1 MDLIKIKTFN
11 TVARLGSFTR
21 AAEVLHLSQPAVS
34 QQIRELEHEYRT
46 PFFERIGRSIKL
58 TAAGLVLLPYAEAV
72 LKYAQESKDAV
83 NRICHSNEGRIRVG
97 VTTLTG
103 VYVLPEII
111 AEFRASFPEIA
122 IDITLDYAAHI
133 REKILA
139 NEIDIGVIG
148 GNQAACREV
157 SLLEQVLLRDEIVV
171 VIAANHRWAERRSIR
186 RQELTEEKLIL
197 APRTTLTR
205 QIVERNTRKKGLHLN
220 VEYETA
226 SHSLIK
232 RMVEN
237 GLGITLLCHSEV
249 RRECQ
254 AGWLKSLR
262 LSDLHM
268 PRTFVM
274 VFHRDKPVSPAQ
286 STFMDFLTDQREHFQ
301 TLFVGDTCDD
311 RDARLAM
318 RSHQPSTKETSR
330 SGS

>member
-1 MDLIKIKTFN
+1 MDFIKINTFS

-34 QQIRELEHEYRT
+34 QQIRELENEYRT
-46 PFFERIGRSIKL
+46 PLFERIGRSIKL
-58 TAAGLVLLPYAEAV
+58 TAAGLALFPYAEAV
-72 LKYAQESKDAV
+72 LKNAQDSKDAV
-83 NRICHSNEGRIRVG
+83 YRTCHSNVGRIRVG

-103 VYVLPEII
+103 VYILPEIV
-111 AEFRASFPEIA
+111 AEFRSSFPEIG
-122 IDITLDYAAHI
+122 IDITLDYALHI

-139 NEIDIGVIG
+139 NEIDIGIIG
-148 GNQAACREV
+148 GNQASSCEV

-171 VIAANHRWAERRSIR
+171 VVAPNHPWAGRQSIR

-197 APRTTLTR
+197 APRTMLTR
-205 QIVERNTRKKGLHLN
+205 QIVERNARKKGLHLN
-220 VEYETA
+220 VEYEAT

-237 GLGITLLCHSEV
+237 GLGISLLCHSEV

-254 AGWLKSLR
+254 AGWLKSLP

-274 VFHRDKPVSPAQ
+274 VFHRDKPISPAQ
-286 STFMDFLTDQREHFQ
+286 SSFIDFLVDSREHFQ
-301 TLFVGDTCDD
+301 ALFAGEP
-311 RDARLAM
+311 RSSRNGRLAT
-318 RSHQPSTKETSR
+318 SPSVS
-330 SGS
+330 SAQNLP